1 MMEEQL
7 KQVGDIITAIRPV
20 IERLS
25 KDKKETLT
33 DIAARINKITDN
45 GVKVLVCGEFKRGKS
60 SL

>member
-25 KDKKETLT
+25 KDKKRHLQTLLHEL
-33 DIAARINKITDN
+33 IR
-45 GVKVLVCGEFKRGKS
+45 
-60 SL
+60 